1 MGPPGPPGQAQLS
14 LATDS
19 SRAEPASWA
28 EPVAV
33 RLDICPVVTASWPK
47 HGGPVAEPTSC
58 RG

>member
-19 SRAEPASWA
+19 SRAEPPSWA
-28 EPVAV
+28 EPVAA

-47 HGGPVAEPTSC
+47 HRDPVAEAPLC
-58 RG
+58 WR